1 MNHDTHSGTG
11 PMQSPTAG
19 GGAPAD
25 AATAAS
31 DQPALLRM
39 SDDWSLPLS
48 TVTGTHA
55 IVGIRGGGKT
65 STAVVLV
72 EELIRARQRSV
83 IIDPTGVWWGLTRRP
98 DGTPSGLPV
107 AVLGGQHGSREL
119 CLGDAAAD
127 ARHVE
132 GLSGTTVV
140 IDVSQLRVQAIKGYV
155 GAFLEELFHCHA
167 QAPIHIVLDEADL
180 FAPQKATRADQAVL
194 GSVEDIFRRGRTRG
208 FGGTL
213 IGHRPAEINKD
224 VLSQTSTLIAMRLT
238 LEQDRSAIAGWTSHE
253 PDPDRRARLL
263 DRLPTLAPGTALV
276 SDPSREYLA
285 NVTIR
290 PRTTLDSSPT
300 PPPAAGGDR
309 PVADTGSTAVAE
321 AMAAP
326 APTRPDSPMPR
337 AATRILAILAAAP
350 STGIPRKALA
360 DQLGLS
366 PTGGTL
372 AAYLREVDDMI
383 EVNGHHLRL
392 RTATRSP

>member
-1 MNHDTHSGTG
+1 MNHH
-11 PMQSPTAG
+11 PQSQAAPTQSSTAG
-19 GGAPAD
+19 EGAPTD
-25 AATAAS
+25 AATTAS
-31 DQPALLRM
+31 DPPALLRM
-39 SDDWSLPLS
+39 SDDWRLPLS
-48 TVTGTHA
+48 TVSGTHA

-65 STAVVLV
+65 TTAVVLV
-72 EELIRARQRSV
+72 EELIRARQRAV

-107 AVLGGQHGSREL
+107 VVLGGLRASRAL
-119 CLGDAAAD
+119 CLDDAAAD

-132 GLSGTTVV
+132 ALNGTTAV
-140 IDVSQLRVQAIKGYV
+140 IDVSQLRVQTLKRYV

-167 QAPIHIVLDEADL
+167 HAPIHIVLDEADL

-253 PDPDRRARLL
+253 PDPGRRARLL

-309 PVADTGSTAVAE
+309 PVADTGSTPVAE
-321 AMAAP
+321 AMAASASTMP
-326 APTRPDSPMPR
+326 ASPLPR
-337 AATRILAILAAAP
+337 ATTRIRAILAAAP
-350 STGIPRKALA
+350 AGGVHRDALA

-372 AAYLREVDDMI
+372 AAYLREVDGLI
-383 EVNGHHLRL
+383 EENDHYLRL
-392 RTATRSP
+392 RTAAPSS